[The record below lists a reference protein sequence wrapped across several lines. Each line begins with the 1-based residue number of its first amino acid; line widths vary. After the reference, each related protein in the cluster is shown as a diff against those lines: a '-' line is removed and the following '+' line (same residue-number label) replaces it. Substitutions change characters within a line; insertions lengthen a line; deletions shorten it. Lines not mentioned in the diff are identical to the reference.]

1 MSMKPLTFRLA
12 RSPISFG
19 GAVPLPRVGQDDRDP
34 AELLLLLAVRVRLRR
49 PQNARQGNFNQ
60 INSQLIQKYTD
71 EFVKSEKSDFE

>member
-1 MSMKPLTFRLA
+1 MIQFTAFRFRRGQVAL
-12 RSPISFG
+12 G
-19 GAVPLPRVGQDDRDP
+19 GGLPLPRVGQDDRDP